1 MKFFFLTILFF
12 KIWGNRFLN
21 RVLKH
26 AYLFWQWLMS
36 SARCIV
42 SASLLELV
50 IQKYGFEYEY
60 INSQPAIGDLRK
72 WTLRCSSP
80 SFWTSLNLLLN
91 VKNRRNLYYQS
102 HTWECKQAKRIF
114 EFIFGIVRIFEFI
127 FGIVVYDVFQ
137 LKIHLI
143 NVF

>member
-1 MKFFFLTILFF
+1 MKFLFLTILFF

-36 SARCIV
+36 SARWLFQLPCW
-42 SASLLELV
+42 SWSSRS
-50 IQKYGFEYEY
+50 YGFEYEY

-127 FGIVVYDVFQ
+127 FGIVVYDIFQ
-137 LKIHLI
+137 LKMYLI
-143 NVF
+143 NIF